1 MRNIIFTED
10 DRKALAHYRYN
21 HPEPRVQRKIEVLW
35 LKSHGL
41 DHDRIGL
48 YADVS
53 RRTVQRHLDDSLEG
67 GLQRLCRRREYQPR
81 AALVEHELSLEEHFE
96 AHPVRSAKQARAVIE
111 QRTGIRRGLT
121 QVRHFLKDRLGL
133 RWRRT
138 GAIPVPPR
146 KTVAEHARDQA
157 AFLKEKLEPRLEQA
171 RRGRRQVY
179 FVDAAHFVFAPFLGC
194 LWCVARLFV
203 RAASGRKRYNVL
215 GAFDAVT
222 HRLIRVTNQG
232 YINADSVCTLL
243 RSVAEATVGLPITL
257 VLDDARYQ
265 KCAVVQTLA
274 SSLGIELLY
283 LPSYSPNLNLIER
296 LWRFVRIESLNSTY
310 YERFEH
316 FSAAID
322 GCLDGLSTVH
332 KGEMET
338 LMTHKFQMFEDV
350 PLLAA

>member
-138 GAIPVPPR
+138 GAIPVPPK

-310 YERFEH
+310 YEKFEH